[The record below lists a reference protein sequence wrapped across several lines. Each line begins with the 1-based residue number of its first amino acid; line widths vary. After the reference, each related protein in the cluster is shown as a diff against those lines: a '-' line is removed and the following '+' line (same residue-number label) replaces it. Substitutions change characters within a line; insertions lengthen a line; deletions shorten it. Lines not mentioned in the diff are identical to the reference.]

1 MNGFGQMPMMSLGFP
16 ASPGFGAPGS
26 NYGGRGRGRGR
37 GRFCCSL
44 RPLPKLIFSSQTSV
58 GAVDV
63 VEEDMVV
70 EELQHP
76 KPLTID

>member
-1 MNGFGQMPMMSLGFP
+1 MVDEVEEEDE
-16 ASPGFGAPGS
+16 
-26 NYGGRGRGRGR
+26 
-37 GRFCCSL
+37 
-44 RPLPKLIFSSQTSV
+44 TSV